1 MNKSSLSLTNIE
13 KTIGS
18 KKILS
23 NVSFSIKKNE
33 IVGLLGP
40 NGAGKTTA
48 FYIAAGLIF
57 PNQGKV
63 FINNKN
69 VTSKPM
75 HARASLGLGYLP
87 QESSLF
93 PDLSVENNLYGVAE
107 LQKKNKEYMIQKV
120 AEIVNDF
127 NLEKILQVKA
137 RMLSGGQRRKVE
149 IARTLI
155 CDPEIIL
162 LDEPFAGIDPIA
174 VEEIKEL
181 LQEISKNN
189 ISILIT
195 DHNVRETL
203 SLCKR
208 AVILSEGIIIAE
220 GNEES
225 LKQNAHVKKE
235 YFGEM
240 FS

>member
-1 MNKSSLSLTNIE
+1 MNSDCLKLKNIE
-13 KTIGS
+13 KSLGS

-23 NVSFSIKKNE
+23 GINFSIAANE

-48 FYIAAGLIF
+48 FYIAAGIIF
-57 PNQGKV
+57 PSTGQI
-63 FINNKN
+63 FINNED
-69 VTSKPM
+69 VTQKPM
-75 HARASLGLGYLP
+75 HARANLGLGYLP
-87 QESSLF
+87 QEASIF
-93 PDLSVENNLYGVAE
+93 PELSVENNLLGIVE
-107 LQKKNKEYMIQKV
+107 LSIGDQDKKIEKLSK
-120 AEIVNDF
+120 IVDEFGLKN
-127 NLEKILQVKA
+127 ILQIKG

-149 IARTLI
+149 IARTLV
-155 CDPEIIL
+155 CEPDIIL

-181 LQEISKNN
+181 LQEICKKN

-203 SLCKR
+203 SLCDR
-208 AVILSEGIIIAE
+208 AIILNEGSVIAE
-220 GNEES
+220 GDEAA
-225 LKQNAHVKKE
+225 LKDNAHVRHK
-235 YFGEM
+235 YFGKM

>member
-1 MNKSSLSLTNIE
+1 MNSNRLNLTNIE
-13 KTIGS
+13 KILGS

-23 NVSFSIKKNE
+23 DISFSIGTNE

-48 FYIAAGLIF
+48 FYIAAGILF
-57 PNQGKV
+57 PDQGKV
-63 FINNKN
+63 LINNKD
-69 VTSKPM
+69 VTDTPM
-75 HARASLGLGYLP
+75 HARANLGLGYLP
-87 QESSLF
+87 QEASIF
-93 PDLSVENNLYGVAE
+93 PDLSVENNLLGVAE
-107 LQKKNKEYMIQKV
+107 FTTKDNDLAIQKV
-120 AEIVNDF
+120 TKIVDDF
-127 NLEKILQVKA
+127 DLKKILNIKG

-155 CDPEIIL
+155 CEPSIML

-174 VEEIKEL
+174 IEEIKEL
-181 LQEISKNN
+181 LQEICNKN

-203 SLCKR
+203 SLCNK
-208 AVILSEGIIIAE
+208 AIILSEGSIIAE
-220 GNEES
+220 GSEEN
-225 LKQNAHVKKE
+225 LKENTHVQEK
-235 YFGEM
+235 YFGKM

>member
-1 MNKSSLSLTNIE
+1 MNNYQISLTNIE

-23 NVSFSIKKNE
+23 DVSFSIGSNE

-57 PNQGKV
+57 PDQGRV
-63 FINNKN
+63 FINNKD
-69 VTSKPM
+69 VTEIPM
-75 HARASLGLGYLP
+75 HSRAKLGLGYLP
-87 QESSLF
+87 QEASIF
-93 PDLSVENNLYGVAE
+93 TDLSVENNLLGIAE
-107 LQKKNKEYMIQKV
+107 LSNNDKNQTFEKV
-120 AEIVNDF
+120 AKIIDEFD
-127 NLEKILQVKA
+127 LSKILQLKG

-155 CDPEIIL
+155 CEPSIIL

-181 LQEISKNN
+181 LQEICKKN

-203 SLCKR
+203 SLCSR
-208 AVILSEGIIIAE
+208 AIILSEGNVIAE
-220 GNEES
+220 GNETS
-225 LKQNAHVKKE
+225 LKEDAHVQQK
-235 YFGEM
+235 YFGKM
-240 FS
+240 FT

>member
-1 MNKSSLSLTNIE
+1 MNNDQISLANIE

-23 NVSFSIKKNE
+23 DVSFSIGSNE

-57 PNQGKV
+57 PDQGRV
-63 FINNKN
+63 FINNKD
-69 VTSKPM
+69 VTEIPM
-75 HARASLGLGYLP
+75 HSRAKLGLGYLP
-87 QESSLF
+87 QEASIF
-93 PDLSVENNLYGVAE
+93 TDLSVENNLLGIAE
-107 LQKKNKEYMIQKV
+107 LSNNDKNQTFEKV
-120 AEIVNDF
+120 AKIIDEFD
-127 NLEKILQVKA
+127 LSKILQLKG

-155 CDPEIIL
+155 CEPSIIL

-181 LQEISKNN
+181 LQEICKKN

-203 SLCKR
+203 SLCHK
-208 AVILSEGIIIAE
+208 AIILSEGSIIAE
-220 GNEES
+220 GNEKS
-225 LKQNAHVKKE
+225 LKENDHVRQK
-235 YFGEM
+235 YFGKM

>member
-1 MNKSSLSLTNIE
+1 MNSDCLKLKNIE
-13 KTIGS
+13 KSLGS

-23 NVSFSIKKNE
+23 GINFSIAANE

-48 FYIAAGLIF
+48 FYIAAGIIF
-57 PNQGKV
+57 PSTGQI
-63 FINNKN
+63 FINNED
-69 VTSKPM
+69 VTQKPM
-75 HARASLGLGYLP
+75 HARANLGLGYLP
-87 QESSLF
+87 QEASIF
-93 PDLSVENNLYGVAE
+93 PELSVENNLLGIVE
-107 LQKKNKEYMIQKV
+107 LSMGDQDKKIEKLSK
-120 AEIVNDF
+120 IVDEFGLKN
-127 NLEKILQVKA
+127 ILPIKG

-155 CDPEIIL
+155 CEPDIIL

-181 LQEISKNN
+181 LQEICKKN

-203 SLCKR
+203 SLCDR
-208 AVILSEGIIIAE
+208 AIILNDGSVIAE
-220 GNEES
+220 GDEAT
-225 LKQNAHVKKE
+225 LKDNAHVRHK
-235 YFGEM
+235 YFGKM

>member
-1 MNKSSLSLTNIE
+1 MNSDRLSLTNIE
-13 KTIGS
+13 KTFGS

-23 NVSFSIKKNE
+23 GISFSIGTNE

-57 PNQGKV
+57 PNQGRV

-69 VTSKPM
+69 VTDFPM
-75 HARASLGLGYLP
+75 HARANLGLGYLP
-87 QESSLF
+87 QEASIF
-93 PDLSVENNLYGVAE
+93 PDLSVESNLLGIAE
-107 LQKKNKEYMIQKV
+107 LNFKNKEQINKKV
-120 AEIVNDF
+120 TKIIDEFD
-127 NLEKILQVKA
+127 LKQILQIKG

-155 CDPEIIL
+155 CEPSIML

-181 LQEISKNN
+181 LQEICKKN

-203 SLCKR
+203 NLCHK
-208 AVILSEGIIIAE
+208 AIILSEGSIIAQ
-220 GNEES
+220 GNEKS
-225 LKQNAHVKKE
+225 LKGNAHVQQK
-235 YFGEM
+235 YFGKM

>member
-23 NVSFSIKKNE
+23 NVSFSIEKNE

-63 FINNKN
+63 LINNKN

-107 LQKKNKEYMIQKV
+107 LQKKNKKYMIQKV
-120 AEIVNDF
+120 AEIINDF

>member
-1 MNKSSLSLTNIE
+1 MNNDQISLTNIE
-13 KTIGS
+13 KTISS

-23 NVSFSIKKNE
+23 DVTFSIGSNE

-57 PNQGKV
+57 PDQGRV
-63 FINNKN
+63 FINNKD
-69 VTSKPM
+69 VTEIPM
-75 HARASLGLGYLP
+75 HSRAKLGLGYLP
-87 QESSLF
+87 QEASIF
-93 PDLSVENNLYGVAE
+93 TDLSVESNLLGIAE
-107 LQKKNKEYMIQKV
+107 LSNNDINQTFEKV
-120 AEIVNDF
+120 AKIIDEFD
-127 NLEKILQVKA
+127 LHKILKLKG

-155 CDPEIIL
+155 CEPSIIL

-181 LQEISKNN
+181 LKEICKKN

-203 SLCKR
+203 SLCHK
-208 AVILSEGIIIAE
+208 AIILSEGSIIAE
-220 GNEES
+220 
-225 LKQNAHVKKE
+225 
-235 YFGEM
+235 
-240 FS
+240 

>member
-1 MNKSSLSLTNIE
+1 MNSDCLKLKNIE
-13 KTIGS
+13 KSLGS

-23 NVSFSIKKNE
+23 DINFSIAANE

-48 FYIAAGLIF
+48 FYIAAGIIF
-57 PNQGKV
+57 PSTGQI
-63 FINNKN
+63 FINNED
-69 VTSKPM
+69 VTDKPM
-75 HARASLGLGYLP
+75 HARANLGLGYLP
-87 QESSLF
+87 QEASIF
-93 PDLSVENNLYGVAE
+93 PELSVENNLLGIVE
-107 LQKKNKEYMIQKV
+107 LSMGDQ
-120 AEIVNDF
+120 D
-127 NLEKILQVKA
+127 EKIEKLSKIIDEFRLKNILQTKG

-155 CDPEIIL
+155 CEPDIIL

-181 LQEISKNN
+181 LQEICKKN

-203 SLCKR
+203 SLCDR
-208 AVILSEGIIIAE
+208 AIILNEGSVIAE
-220 GNEES
+220 GDEAA
-225 LKQNAHVKKE
+225 LKDNAHVRHK
-235 YFGEM
+235 YFGKM

>member
-1 MNKSSLSLTNIE
+1 MNNDQISLTNIE
-13 KTIGS
+13 KTISS

-23 NVSFSIKKNE
+23 DVSFSIGSNE

-57 PNQGKV
+57 PDQGRV
-63 FINNKN
+63 FINNKD
-69 VTSKPM
+69 VTEIPM
-75 HARASLGLGYLP
+75 HSRAKLGLGYLP
-87 QESSLF
+87 QEASIF
-93 PDLSVENNLYGVAE
+93 TDLSVESNLLGIAE
-107 LQKKNKEYMIQKV
+107 LSNNDKDQTFEKV
-120 AEIVNDF
+120 AKIIDEFDLN
-127 NLEKILQVKA
+127 KILQLKG

-155 CDPEIIL
+155 CEPSIIL

-174 VEEIKEL
+174 IEEIKEL
-181 LQEISKNN
+181 LQEICKKN

-195 DHNVRETL
+195 DHNVREAL
-203 SLCKR
+203 SLCHK
-208 AVILSEGIIIAE
+208 AIILSEGSIIAE
-220 GNEES
+220 GNEKS
-225 LKQNAHVKKE
+225 LKENDHVRQK
-235 YFGEM
+235 YFGKM

>member
-1 MNKSSLSLTNIE
+1 MNSDCLKLKNIE
-13 KTIGS
+13 KSLGS

-23 NVSFSIKKNE
+23 GINFSIAANE

-48 FYIAAGLIF
+48 FYIAAGIIF
-57 PNQGKV
+57 PSEGQI
-63 FINNKN
+63 FINNED
-69 VTSKPM
+69 VTDKPM
-75 HARASLGLGYLP
+75 HARANLGLGYLP
-87 QESSLF
+87 QEASIF
-93 PDLSVENNLYGVAE
+93 PELSVENNLLGIVE
-107 LQKKNKEYMIQKV
+107 LSMGDQDKKIEKLSK
-120 AEIVNDF
+120 IVNEF
-127 NLEKILQVKA
+127 GLKNILQIKG

-155 CDPEIIL
+155 CEPDIVL

-181 LQEISKNN
+181 LQEISKKN

-203 SLCKR
+203 SLCDR
-208 AVILSEGIIIAE
+208 AIILNEGSVIAE
-220 GNEES
+220 GDEAT
-225 LKQNAHVKKE
+225 LKDNAHVRHK
-235 YFGEM
+235 YFGKM

>member
-1 MNKSSLSLTNIE
+1 MNNDQISLTNIE
-13 KTIGS
+13 KTISS

-23 NVSFSIKKNE
+23 DVSFSIGSNE

-57 PNQGKV
+57 PDQGRV
-63 FINNKN
+63 FINNKD
-69 VTSKPM
+69 VTEIPM
-75 HARASLGLGYLP
+75 HSRAKLGLGYLP
-87 QESSLF
+87 QEASIF
-93 PDLSVENNLYGVAE
+93 TDLSVENNLLGIAE
-107 LQKKNKEYMIQKV
+107 LSNNDKNQTFEKV
-120 AEIVNDF
+120 AKIIDEFD
-127 NLEKILQVKA
+127 LSKILQLKG

-155 CDPEIIL
+155 CEPSIIL

-181 LQEISKNN
+181 LKEICKKN

-203 SLCKR
+203 SLCHK
-208 AVILSEGIIIAE
+208 AIILSEGSIIAE
-220 GNEES
+220 GNEKS
-225 LKQNAHVKKE
+225 LKENDHVRQK
-235 YFGEM
+235 YFGKM

>member
-1 MNKSSLSLTNIE
+1 MNKSCLSLANIE
-13 KTIGS
+13 KRIGS

-23 NVSFSIKKNE
+23 NISFSVGKNE

-48 FYIAAGLIF
+48 FYIAAGLMF

-63 FINNKN
+63 FISNKD
-69 VTSKPM
+69 VTNLPM
-75 HARASLGLGYLP
+75 HARANLGLGYLP

-93 PDLSVENNLYGVAE
+93 PDLSVEKNLFGIAE
-107 LQKKNKEYMIQKV
+107 LLKSNRGNKIRKV
-120 AEIVNDF
+120 LKIIDEFA
-127 NLEKILQVKA
+127 LGKILKVKG

-155 CDPEIIL
+155 CEPEIML

-181 LQEISKNN
+181 LLEIAKKN
-189 ISILIT
+189 IAILVT
-195 DHNVRETL
+195 DHNVKETL
-203 SLCKR
+203 SLCKK
-208 AVILSEGIIIAE
+208 AIILSDGMVIAE

-225 LKQNAHVKKE
+225 LKQNDHVKKE
-235 YFGEM
+235 YFGKM

>member
-1 MNKSSLSLTNIE
+1 MNSDCLKLKNIE
-13 KTIGS
+13 KSLGS

-23 NVSFSIKKNE
+23 GINFSIAANE

-48 FYIAAGLIF
+48 FYIAAGIIF
-57 PNQGKV
+57 PSTGQI
-63 FINNKN
+63 FINNED
-69 VTSKPM
+69 VTQKPM
-75 HARASLGLGYLP
+75 HARANLGLGYLP
-87 QESSLF
+87 QEASIF
-93 PDLSVENNLYGVAE
+93 PELSVENNLLGIVE
-107 LQKKNKEYMIQKV
+107 LSVGDKDKKIEKLSK
-120 AEIVNDF
+120 IVDEFGLKN
-127 NLEKILQVKA
+127 ILQIKG

-155 CDPEIIL
+155 CEPDIIL

-181 LQEISKNN
+181 LQEICKKN

-203 SLCKR
+203 NLCDR
-208 AVILSEGIIIAE
+208 AIILNEGSVIAE
-220 GNEES
+220 GDEAA
-225 LKQNAHVKKE
+225 LKDNAHVRHK
-235 YFGEM
+235 YFGKM

>member
-1 MNKSSLSLTNIE
+1 MNSDRISLANIE

-23 NVSFSIKKNE
+23 DVSFSISANE

-57 PNQGKV
+57 PNQGRV
-63 FINNKN
+63 FINNKD
-69 VTSKPM
+69 VTEMPM
-75 HARASLGLGYLP
+75 HGRANLGLGYLP
-87 QESSLF
+87 QEASIF
-93 PDLSVENNLYGVAE
+93 PDLSVESNLLGIAE
-107 LQKKNKEYMIQKV
+107 LSNKDKEQAIEKV
-120 AEIVNDF
+120 TKIIDEFD
-127 NLEKILQVKA
+127 LKTILQIKG

-155 CDPEIIL
+155 CEPSIML

-181 LQEISKNN
+181 LQEICKKD

-203 SLCKR
+203 SLCHK
-208 AVILSEGIIIAE
+208 AIILSKGRIIAQ
-220 GNEES
+220 GNEKS
-225 LKQNAHVKKE
+225 LKEDAHVRQK
-235 YFGEM
+235 YFGKM

>member
-1 MNKSSLSLTNIE
+1 MNNDQISLTNIE
-13 KTIGS
+13 KTISS

-23 NVSFSIKKNE
+23 DVSFSIGSNE

-57 PNQGKV
+57 PDQGRV
-63 FINNKN
+63 FINNKD
-69 VTSKPM
+69 VTEIPM
-75 HARASLGLGYLP
+75 HSRAKLGLGYLP
-87 QESSLF
+87 QEASIF
-93 PDLSVENNLYGVAE
+93 TDLSVESNLLGIAE
-107 LQKKNKEYMIQKV
+107 LSNHDKDQTFEKV
-120 AEIVNDF
+120 AKIIDEFDLN
-127 NLEKILQVKA
+127 KILQLKG

-155 CDPEIIL
+155 CEPSIIL

-181 LQEISKNN
+181 LQVICKKN

-203 SLCKR
+203 SLCHK
-208 AVILSEGIIIAE
+208 AIILSEGSIIAE
-220 GNEES
+220 GNEKS
-225 LKQNAHVKKE
+225 LKENDHVRQK
-235 YFGEM
+235 YFGKM

>member
-1 MNKSSLSLTNIE
+1 MNSDCLKLKNIE
-13 KTIGS
+13 KSLGS

-23 NVSFSIKKNE
+23 GINFSIAANE

-48 FYIAAGLIF
+48 FYIAAGIIF
-57 PNQGKV
+57 PSTGQI
-63 FINNKN
+63 FINNED
-69 VTSKPM
+69 VTEKPM
-75 HARASLGLGYLP
+75 HARANLGLGYLP
-87 QESSLF
+87 QEASIF
-93 PDLSVENNLYGVAE
+93 PELSVENNLLGIVE
-107 LQKKNKEYMIQKV
+107 LSMGDQDKKIEKLSK
-120 AEIVNDF
+120 IVDEF
-127 NLEKILQVKA
+127 GLKSILQTKG

-155 CDPEIIL
+155 CEPDIIL

-181 LQEISKNN
+181 LQEICKKN

-203 SLCKR
+203 SLCDR
-208 AVILSEGIIIAE
+208 AIILNEGSVIAE
-220 GNEES
+220 GDEAA
-225 LKQNAHVKKE
+225 LKDNAHVRHK
-235 YFGEM
+235 YFGKM

>member
-1 MNKSSLSLTNIE
+1 MNNDQISLTNIE
-13 KTIGS
+13 KTISS

-23 NVSFSIKKNE
+23 DVSFSIGSNE

-57 PNQGKV
+57 PDQGRV
-63 FINNKN
+63 FINNKD
-69 VTSKPM
+69 VTEIPM
-75 HARASLGLGYLP
+75 HSRAKLGLGYLP
-87 QESSLF
+87 QEASIF
-93 PDLSVENNLYGVAE
+93 TDLSVESNLLGIAE
-107 LQKKNKEYMIQKV
+107 LSNNDKDQAFKKV
-120 AEIVNDF
+120 AKIIDEFELN
-127 NLEKILQVKA
+127 KILQLKG

-155 CDPEIIL
+155 CEPSIIL

-181 LQEISKNN
+181 LKEICKKN

-203 SLCKR
+203 SLCHK
-208 AVILSEGIIIAE
+208 AIILSEGSIIAE
-220 GNEES
+220 GNEKS
-225 LKQNAHVKKE
+225 LKENDHVRQK
-235 YFGEM
+235 YFGKM

>member
-1 MNKSSLSLTNIE
+1 MNNDQISLTNIE
-13 KTIGS
+13 KTISS

-23 NVSFSIKKNE
+23 DVSFSIGSNE

-57 PNQGKV
+57 PDQGRV
-63 FINNKN
+63 FINNKD
-69 VTSKPM
+69 VTEMPM
-75 HARASLGLGYLP
+75 HSRAKLGLGYLP
-87 QESSLF
+87 QEASIF
-93 PDLSVENNLYGVAE
+93 TDLSVESNLLGIAE
-107 LQKKNKEYMIQKV
+107 LSNNDKDQTFEKV
-120 AEIVNDF
+120 AKIIDEFDLN
-127 NLEKILQVKA
+127 KILKLKG

-155 CDPEIIL
+155 CEPSIIL

-181 LQEISKNN
+181 IQEICKKN

-203 SLCKR
+203 SLCHK
-208 AVILSEGIIIAE
+208 AIILSEGSIIAE
-220 GNEES
+220 GNEKS
-225 LKQNAHVKKE
+225 LKENGHVRQK
-235 YFGEM
+235 YFGKM

>member
-1 MNKSSLSLTNIE
+1 MNKSCLSLANIE
-13 KTIGS
+13 KRIGS

-23 NVSFSIKKNE
+23 NISFSVGKNE

-48 FYIAAGLIF
+48 FYIAAGLMF

-63 FINNKN
+63 FISNKD
-69 VTSKPM
+69 VTNLPM
-75 HARASLGLGYLP
+75 HARANLGLGYLP

-93 PDLSVENNLYGVAE
+93 PDLSVEKNLFGIAE
-107 LQKKNKEYMIQKV
+107 LLKSNRGNKIQKV
-120 AEIVNDF
+120 LKIIDEFA
-127 NLEKILQVKA
+127 LGKILKVKG

-155 CDPEIIL
+155 CEPEIML

-181 LQEISKNN
+181 LLEIAKKN
-189 ISILIT
+189 IAILVT
-195 DHNVRETL
+195 DHNVKETL
-203 SLCKR
+203 SLCKK
-208 AVILSEGIIIAE
+208 AIILSDGMVIAE

-225 LKQNAHVKKE
+225 LKQNDHVKKE
-235 YFGEM
+235 YFGKM

>member
-1 MNKSSLSLTNIE
+1 MNSDCLKLKNIE
-13 KTIGS
+13 KSLGS
-18 KKILS
+18 KKILYGI
-23 NVSFSIKKNE
+23 NFSIAANE

-48 FYIAAGLIF
+48 FYIAAGIIF
-57 PNQGKV
+57 PSKGQI
-63 FINNKN
+63 FINNED
-69 VTSKPM
+69 VTDKPM
-75 HARASLGLGYLP
+75 HARANLGLGYLP
-87 QESSLF
+87 QEASIF
-93 PDLSVENNLYGVAE
+93 PELSVENNLLGIVE
-107 LQKKNKEYMIQKV
+107 LSVGDKDKKIEKLSK
-120 AEIVNDF
+120 IVDEFGLKN
-127 NLEKILQVKA
+127 ILQIKG

-155 CDPEIIL
+155 CGPDIVL

-181 LQEISKNN
+181 LQEICKKN

-203 SLCKR
+203 NLCDR
-208 AVILSEGIIIAE
+208 AIILNEGSVIAE
-220 GNEES
+220 GDEAA
-225 LKQNAHVKKE
+225 LKDNAHVRHK
-235 YFGEM
+235 YFGKM

>member
-1 MNKSSLSLTNIE
+1 MNNDQISLTNIE
-13 KTIGS
+13 KTISS

-23 NVSFSIKKNE
+23 DVSFSIGSNE

-57 PNQGKV
+57 PDQGRV
-63 FINNKN
+63 FINNKD
-69 VTSKPM
+69 VTEIPM
-75 HARASLGLGYLP
+75 HSRAKLGLGYLP
-87 QESSLF
+87 QEASIF
-93 PDLSVENNLYGVAE
+93 TDLSVENNLLGIAE
-107 LQKKNKEYMIQKV
+107 LSNNDKDQTYKKEKKIIDEFELN
-120 AEIVNDF
+120 
-127 NLEKILQVKA
+127 KILQLKG

-155 CDPEIIL
+155 CEPSIIL

-181 LQEISKNN
+181 IQEICKKN

-203 SLCKR
+203 SLCHE
-208 AVILSEGIIIAE
+208 AIILNEGSIIAE
-220 GNEES
+220 GNEKS
-225 LKQNAHVKKE
+225 LKENGHVRQK
-235 YFGEM
+235 YFGKM

>member
-1 MNKSSLSLTNIE
+1 MNNDRISLTNIE

-23 NVSFSIKKNE
+23 GISFSISSNE

-57 PNQGKV
+57 PNQGRV
-63 FINNKN
+63 LINDKD
-69 VTSKPM
+69 VTNMPM
-75 HARASLGLGYLP
+75 HTRANLGLGYLP
-87 QESSLF
+87 QEASIF
-93 PDLSVENNLYGVAE
+93 PDLSVESNLLGIAE
-107 LQKKNKEYMIQKV
+107 LSNNKVQTIEKV
-120 AEIVNDF
+120 ARIVDEF
-127 NLEKILQVKA
+127 DLKKILKLKG

-155 CDPEIIL
+155 CEPSIIL

-181 LQEISKNN
+181 LQEICKKD

-203 SLCKR
+203 SLCHK
-208 AVILSEGIIIAE
+208 AIILSEGRIIAQ
-220 GNEES
+220 GNEKS
-225 LKQNAHVKKE
+225 LKEDVHVRQK
-235 YFGEM
+235 YFGKM

>member
-1 MNKSSLSLTNIE
+1 MNSNRLSLTNIE
-13 KTIGS
+13 KTLGS
-18 KKILS
+18 KQILS
-23 NVSFSIKKNE
+23 DVSFSIGSNE

-57 PNQGKV
+57 PDQGRV
-63 FINNKN
+63 FINNKD
-69 VTSKPM
+69 VTEMPM
-75 HARASLGLGYLP
+75 HSRAKLGLGYLP
-87 QESSLF
+87 QEASIF
-93 PDLSVENNLYGVAE
+93 TDLSVENNLLGIAE
-107 LQKKNKEYMIQKV
+107 LSNNDKNQTFEKV
-120 AEIVNDF
+120 AKIIDEFD
-127 NLEKILQVKA
+127 LSKILQLKG

-155 CDPEIIL
+155 CEPSIIL

-181 LQEISKNN
+181 LKAICKKN

-203 SLCKR
+203 SLCHK
-208 AVILSEGIIIAE
+208 AIILNEGSIIAE
-220 GNEES
+220 GNEKS
-225 LKQNAHVKKE
+225 LKENGHVRQK
-235 YFGEM
+235 YFGKM

>member
-1 MNKSSLSLTNIE
+1 MNSDCLKLKNIE
-13 KTIGS
+13 KSLGS

-23 NVSFSIKKNE
+23 GVNFSIAANE

-48 FYIAAGLIF
+48 FYIAAGIIF
-57 PNQGKV
+57 PSNGQI
-63 FINNKN
+63 FINDED
-69 VTSKPM
+69 VTQKPM
-75 HARASLGLGYLP
+75 HARANLGLGYLP
-87 QESSLF
+87 QEASIF
-93 PDLSVENNLYGVAE
+93 PELSVENNLLGIVE
-107 LQKKNKEYMIQKV
+107 LSMGDQDKKIEKLSK
-120 AEIVNDF
+120 IVDEFGLKN
-127 NLEKILQVKA
+127 ILQIKG

-155 CDPEIIL
+155 CEPDIIL

-181 LQEISKNN
+181 LQEICKKN

-203 SLCKR
+203 SLCDR
-208 AVILSEGIIIAE
+208 AIILNEGSVIAE
-220 GNEES
+220 GDEAT
-225 LKQNAHVKKE
+225 LKDNAHVRHK
-235 YFGEM
+235 YFGKM

>member
-1 MNKSSLSLTNIE
+1 MNSDCLKLKNIE
-13 KTIGS
+13 KSLGS

-23 NVSFSIKKNE
+23 GINFSIAANE

-48 FYIAAGLIF
+48 FYIAAGIIF
-57 PNQGKV
+57 PSTGQI
-63 FINNKN
+63 FINNED
-69 VTSKPM
+69 VTQKPM
-75 HARASLGLGYLP
+75 HARANLGLGYLP
-87 QESSLF
+87 QEASIF
-93 PDLSVENNLYGVAE
+93 PELSVENNLLGIVE
-107 LQKKNKEYMIQKV
+107 LSMGDQDKKIEKLSK
-120 AEIVNDF
+120 IVDEFGLKN
-127 NLEKILQVKA
+127 ILQTKG

-155 CDPEIIL
+155 CEPDIIL

-181 LQEISKNN
+181 LQEICKKN

-203 SLCKR
+203 NLCDR
-208 AVILSEGIIIAE
+208 AIILNEGSVIAE
-220 GNEES
+220 GDEAA
-225 LKQNAHVKKE
+225 LKDNAHVRHK
-235 YFGEM
+235 YFGKM

>member
-1 MNKSSLSLTNIE
+1 MNSDCLKLKNIE
-13 KTIGS
+13 KSLGS

-23 NVSFSIKKNE
+23 GINFSIAANE

-48 FYIAAGLIF
+48 FYIAAGIIF
-57 PNQGKV
+57 PSTGQI
-63 FINNKN
+63 FINNED
-69 VTSKPM
+69 VTEKPM
-75 HARASLGLGYLP
+75 HARANLGLGYLP
-87 QESSLF
+87 QEASIF
-93 PDLSVENNLYGVAE
+93 PELSVENNLLGIVE
-107 LQKKNKEYMIQKV
+107 LSMGDQDKKIEKLSK
-120 AEIVNDF
+120 IVDEFGLKN
-127 NLEKILQVKA
+127 ILQIKG

-155 CDPEIIL
+155 CEPDIVL

-181 LQEISKNN
+181 LQEICKKN

-203 SLCKR
+203 SLCDR
-208 AVILSEGIIIAE
+208 AIILNEGSVIAE
-220 GNEES
+220 GDEAT
-225 LKQNAHVKKE
+225 LKDNAHVRHK
-235 YFGEM
+235 YFGKM